1 MVDDSSTPARS
12 LRPFLTLWVGQVF
25 SLLGSQLVQFALI
38 WWLTQQTGSATVLA
52 VASIVGLVPQVVL
65 GPFVGP
71 LVDRWNRKRTMIL
84 ADAAVALATLVLA
97 TLFWLGQAEMWH
109 VYAILF
115 VRALSGTFHGPAI
128 MASTSLMVPQ
138 EHLTRIQ
145 GMNQMLNGGLN
156 IISAPLGALLLQLL
170 PLQGVL
176 AIDLVTAAFAIFT
189 VLLVRVPQP
198 QHDTADTGSVA
209 AQYWQ
214 DLRAGLRYV
223 LNWRGLLILMG
234 MATIINLVLGPST
247 SFIPLL
253 VTEHFQGTA
262 WHLSAL
268 EAALGIGVLL
278 GGLLLGV
285 WGGFRKRVY
294 TSLIGLVGLGLSV
307 LFVGLVPASLFPLA
321 VVLMGAMGVMS
332 SITNGPIM
340 AVLQATVAP
349 SMQGRVFTLLSSA
362 AVAMMPLGLAIAG
375 PLADV
380 IGVRTWFLIG
390 GMITLVLGVGG
401 YFVPSLINIE
411 AQRDEHPAADAETAL
426 LLSHAVPD
434 ALD

>member
-1 MVDDSSTPARS
+1 MIDDSSTQARS

-25 SLLGSQLVQFALI
+25 SLVGSQLVQFALI
-38 WWLTQQTGSATVLA
+38 WWLTQRTGSATVLA

-97 TLFWLGQAEMWH
+97 ILFWLGQAELWH

-115 VRALSGTFHGPAI
+115 IRALGGTFHGPAI
-128 MASTSLMVPQ
+128 SASTSLMVPP

-176 AIDLVTAAFAIFT
+176 LIDLVTAALAITT

-198 QHDTADTGSVA
+198 HHETTETTGSAVG
-209 AQYWQ
+209 QYWQ
-214 DLRAGLRYV
+214 DLRAGFRYV
-223 LNWRGLLILMG
+223 LSWRGLLILMA
-234 MATIINLVLGPST
+234 MAMLINLVLSPSM

-262 WHLSAL
+262 WHLSAM
-268 EAALGIGVLL
+268 EAALGIGVLV
-278 GGLLLGV
+278 GGVLLGA
-285 WGGFRKRVY
+285 WGGFKSRVY
-294 TSLIGLVGLGLSV
+294 TSLLGLVGLGLSV
-307 LFVGLVPASLFPLA
+307 LLAGVVPASLFPLA
-321 VVLMGAMGVMS
+321 VLAMGLMGLMS
-332 SITNGPIM
+332 SLTNGPIM
-340 AVLQATVAP
+340 AVLQAAVAP

-362 AVAMMPLGLAIAG
+362 AMAMMPLGLAVAG

-380 IGVRTWFLIG
+380 MGVRAWFVVGGLVTLAAGIG
-390 GMITLVLGVGG
+390 GCFI
-401 YFVPSLINIE
+401 PSLRNIE
-411 AQRDEHPAADAETAL
+411 RQKEQSQITQITQISSQYPAE
-426 LLSHAVPD
+426 S
-434 ALD
+434 

>member
-25 SLLGSQLVQFALI
+25 SLLGSQLVQFSLI

-84 ADAAVALATLVLA
+84 ADAGVALATLLLA
-97 TLFWLGQAEMWH
+97 ILFWLGQAEMWH

-115 VRALSGTFHGPAI
+115 VRSLSGTFHGPAM

-176 AIDLVTAAFAIFT
+176 AVDLVTAAFAIFT

-198 QHDTADTGSVA
+198 EHDTVDAGSVA
-209 AQYWQ
+209 GQYWQ

-223 LNWRGLLILMG
+223 LSWRGLLILMG
-234 MATIINLVLGPST
+234 MATIINLVLAPST

-268 EAALGIGVLL
+268 QAALGIGVLL
-278 GGLLLGV
+278 GL
-285 WGGFRKRVY
+285 
-294 TSLIGLVGLGLSV
+294 SLIH
-307 LFVGLVPASLFPLA
+307 
-321 VVLMGAMGVMS
+321 
-332 SITNGPIM
+332 I
-340 AVLQATVAP
+340 
-349 SMQGRVFTLLSSA
+349 
-362 AVAMMPLGLAIAG
+362 
-375 PLADV
+375 
-380 IGVRTWFLIG
+380 
-390 GMITLVLGVGG
+390 
-401 YFVPSLINIE
+401 
-411 AQRDEHPAADAETAL
+411 
-426 LLSHAVPD
+426 
-434 ALD
+434 